1 VNCITLLLISK
12 RRRVMRK
19 VLMAAGLLSL
29 VSLGFSGTANAIP
42 WTGIYVF
49 GDSLSDPGNAYALSG
64 GAFPPTPSRRFTDGP
79 TAAEQLATNLG
90 LSANAAY
97 GLSSTGA
104 VITTTGTNYAVGG
117 GRSGNGNFNYIA
129 NSPAG
134 VQGIANLAATGV
146 ADQVARFRTVGH
158 APYAAA
164 TTLFLVNGGANDFF
178 LASGAPG
185 ANAASIQAT
194 AVAAAQNIAADIQ
207 SLYADGARH
216 FLVPNLP
223 DLAKTPLFTT
233 TNPAGAPIGNFYS
246 TTYNTALATALGGLQ
261 TLYTGVNAID
271 IVQFNSFNFVND
283 VYANPAA
290 YGITNSTGRC
300 ATLAT
305 GCAGYLFWDDVHPT
319 AFASAVTARAY
330 AAAVPLPASLLLLVA
345 GLGLL
350 GISRRSTKVC

>member
-1 VNCITLLLISK
+1 
-12 RRRVMRK
+12 MRK
-19 VLMAAGLLSL
+19 NLLAAGLFSLATLGLSGAA
-29 VSLGFSGTANAIP
+29 SAAP

-104 VITTTGTNYAVGG
+104 VITTSGTNYAVGG
-117 GRSGNGNFNYIA
+117 GRSGNGNFNFLA
-129 NSPAG
+129 NSPT
-134 VQGIANLAATGV
+134 GINTISTLAATGV

-158 APYAAA
+158 APFAGA
-164 TTLFLVNGGANDFF
+164 TTLFVVNGGANDFF
-178 LASGAPG
+178 LASGPG
-185 ANAASIQAT
+185 ATLASIQST
-194 AVAAAQNIAADIQ
+194 AVAAAQNIASDIQ
-207 SLYADGARH
+207 SLYAEGARH

-233 TNPAGAPIGNFYS
+233 TNPAGAPISNFYT
-246 TTYNTALATALGGLQ
+246 TTYNTALASSLANLQ

-271 IVQFNSFNFVND
+271 IIQFNSFSFVND

-319 AFASAVTARAY
+319 AYASAVTARAY
-330 AAAVPLPASLLLLVA
+330 AAAVPLPASVLLLAA

-350 GISRRSTKVC
+350 GVSRRKAMA